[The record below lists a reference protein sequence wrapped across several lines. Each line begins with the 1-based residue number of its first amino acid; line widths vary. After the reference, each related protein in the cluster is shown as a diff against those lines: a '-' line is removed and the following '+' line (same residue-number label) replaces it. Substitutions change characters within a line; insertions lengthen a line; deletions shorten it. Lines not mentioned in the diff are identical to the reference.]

1 MKHFFYGGIGLRQ
14 ICDWCILIWKYN
26 DRINID
32 LLRERLKIMGL
43 RKEWEAFAF
52 LAVNTLGMPEE
63 KMPLYTSSNC
73 AKRESDLILD
83 IVFETG
89 NFGANYDISYQRKYS
104 FLIRKAI
111 SFWRH
116 TTDSAKLFIAFPMN
130 SIIAWRNNLI
140 WGVKEVV

>member
-1 MKHFFYGGIGLRQ
+1 
-14 ICDWCILIWKYN
+14 
-26 DRINID
+26 
-32 LLRERLKIMGL
+32 MGL